1 MLRVSSGQDYLLCN
15 SDLKTPV
22 GLHLNVTAKKCFEIH
37 RLFVQL
43 HDSVRHLSHHRLP
56 EDGLHVEVEEE
67 QQAED
72 GLHGEVDQ
80 EQQAGHDQSVE
91 ISKT

>member
-56 EDGLHVEVEEE
+56 EDGLHVVVE
-67 QQAED
+67 
-72 GLHGEVDQ
+72 L

-91 ISKT
+91 IFWDRVECKVKFL